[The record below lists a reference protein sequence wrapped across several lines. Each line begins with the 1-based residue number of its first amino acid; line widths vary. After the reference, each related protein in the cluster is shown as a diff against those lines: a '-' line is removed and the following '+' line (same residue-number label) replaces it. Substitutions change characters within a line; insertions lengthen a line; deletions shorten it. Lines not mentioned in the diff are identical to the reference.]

1 MKFDEFTDRLFEGA
15 RSAGF
20 EECEVYESRGE
31 SFRVMV
37 FEGKVD
43 DYKVNTSFGL
53 SFRGMKNGRMGYAY
67 TEVLDEDAVSML
79 LRSAAD
85 NAAVIESEDPQ
96 FIFAGAGKEDY
107 KPVEAY
113 YPALA
118 QLTPARKIEL
128 TLEMEAAA
136 LRADPRITTVE
147 YCMLQYGDGSV
158 RIRNSRGLDLSERSN
173 DLFAYL
179 EPVAE
184 ADGKREEGHAYRIT
198 HDPDGLEPEAMAREA
213 AENALTKLGAA
224 PVPSGS
230 YDILLGNEAAG
241 DMLSAFSDIFSADA
255 AQKGLSLLK
264 GRVGETIA
272 APCVTLMD
280 DPHLRDGFASAG
292 FDAEGVPTCTKA
304 VIDGGVL
311 GTLLHNLK
319 TAAKDGTTSTGN
331 AAKRSYKSPVG
342 VSPFNFYV
350 KPGDAPPEA
359 LMRRMGR
366 GLMITEVVGLH
377 SGTDTVSGDFSLMG
391 NGFVIEEG
399 RRGRPVDQITIAGNF
414 FMMLKA
420 IEAVGSDL
428 RFGLPGTG
436 CVGSPSL
443 WVRELSVAGK

>member
-1 MKFDEFTDRLFEGA
+1 
-15 RSAGF
+15 
-20 EECEVYESRGE
+20 
-31 SFRVMV
+31 
-37 FEGKVD
+37 
-43 DYKVNTSFGL
+43 
-53 SFRGMKNGRMGYAY
+53 
-67 TEVLDEDAVSML
+67 
-79 LRSAAD
+79 
-85 NAAVIESEDPQ
+85 
-96 FIFAGAGKEDY
+96 
-107 KPVEAY
+107 
-113 YPALA
+113 
-118 QLTPARKIEL
+118 
-128 TLEMEAAA
+128 MEAAA
-136 LRADPRITTVE
+136 LRADPRITTVG

-158 RIRNSRGLDLSERSN
+158 RIRKSRGLDLSERSN
-173 DLFAYL
+173 GLFAYL

-224 PVPSGS
+224 PVRSGS
-230 YDILLGNEAAG
+230 YIYCWQRGG
-241 DMLSAFSDIFSADA
+241 SRHAFGISGIFSADA

-292 FDAEGVPTCTKA
+292 FDAEGVPTRTKA

-319 TAAKDGTTSTGN
+319 TAAKDGVASTGN
-331 AAKRSYKSPVG
+331 AAKGSFKSPVG
-342 VSPFNFYV
+342 VSPFNFYL
-350 KPGDAPPEA
+350 KPGDTPPDT

-366 GLMITEVVGLH
+366 GLVITEVVGLH
-377 SGTDTVSGDFSLMG
+377 SGADEVSGDFSLMG
-391 NGFVIEEG
+391 KGFVVEEG

-414 FMMLKA
+414 FTMLKA
-420 IEAVGSDL
+420 VEAVGSDL

-443 WVRELSVAGK
+443 WIRELSVAGK